1 MNFYE
6 YYQPGEALEE
16 PPVYTAA
23 KDLMLNGFQV
33 IPLMKGKKE
42 PANIRSVYEIIAH
55 PINIQN
61 FDFYFKER
69 NVDLGIIMDYN
80 MEFIDIDPKNKK
92 GVEREVLKAIELGWQ
107 ELYEKLV
114 IDFTPSGGCHIIYR
128 SEVIGGNSTLAKVKH
143 SPNPLAIIE
152 RINRHNKQYIK
163 ISPSDGYSLTQR
175 NPFEIPFLTAEERNW
190 LSAVCASF
198 NEVHKPEVKKKE
210 AEREDSPWSVFNT
223 THDWKYIRNEL
234 IDRGWSVYEDRP
246 DKVMVRRPGDT
257 AQNYS
262 GSIFKESNILYL
274 FTPSTEFQNEKGY
287 SPFGVY
293 ALLTHEGNPG
303 AACRQLASEGC
314 GKNIY
319 DEGQFWKREKN
330 KINIKY
336 TELLSWYHSIGYHMH
351 NGIIV
356 QVIDNIVQIVEE
368 SSIKRAFINEVEFE
382 MQDHMYEKVS
392 TIFSDKGGLM
402 SMLNKLPDKF
412 IRDGKDETWLYFA
425 NIAIRV
431 TPDSIDPV
439 PYNTIDGYIWKSDI
453 INRNYYGTSFDGC
466 DADRFIKILGGDKAT
481 SLQKIIGYLISK
493 YKDAMNPRAVI
504 LMEDIDPESE
514 GESQGGSG
522 KGLCVQ
528 LVRQFRKITDID
540 GKNIRF
546 ADPFLF
552 QNVDLDTA
560 IIFIDDVEK
569 SFKFSSLYS
578 ILTNP
583 MQVNKKNKPQVI
595 IPFEDS
601 PKVVITSNYSVGGM
615 DASSSRRKYE
625 FPVVKYFGEQIEP
638 VQLFNRQ
645 FFSGWDRD
653 EWLKFD
659 NFIVDCCQKYL
670 AEGDKKSIGN
680 KTDKS
685 TERSLVS
692 NTNREFIEYMDG
704 QLATNFFDFAPYIV
718 KNLTVTYPDKS
729 VTTNAVNMSQ
739 VIEGNADHYFLFGK
753 ETFTQKVSKMCSYK
767 NLTTTKLTQ
776 WLNRWAESR
785 GVEIDA
791 HYKRSSDGER
801 FYRIIKWGS
810 DIKSE
815 IDDKKVVSV
824 WVKNSEFEGF

>member
-6 YYQPGEALEE
+6 YHQPGETLEE
-16 PPVYTAA
+16 PAVYTAA

-33 IPLMKGKKE
+33 IPLTKGKKE

-55 PINIQN
+55 PINAKN
-61 FDFYFKER
+61 FDFYFKDR

-92 GVEREVLKAIELGWQ
+92 GVEQHVLKALELGWP

-128 SEVIGGNSTLAKVKH
+128 SEVIGGNSTLAKIKA

-163 ISPSDGYSLTQR
+163 VSPSDGYNLTQR

-190 LSAVCASF
+190 ISAVCASF
-198 NEVHKPEVKKKE
+198 NEVLKPEVKKKE
-210 AEREDSPWSVFNT
+210 AEREDSPWAVFNT
-223 THDWKYIRNEL
+223 THGWKYIREQL
-234 IDRGWSVYEDRP
+234 IDRGWSIHSDRE
-246 DKVMVRRPGDT
+246 DKVMVKRPGDT
-257 AQNYS
+257 HQQYS
-262 GSIFKESNILYL
+262 GAIFKESNTLYL

-293 ALLTHEGNPG
+293 ALLYHDGNSG

-319 DEGQFWKREKN
+319 DEGQFWKREKS
-330 KINIKY
+330 KIKIKY
-336 TELLSWYHSIGYHMH
+336 TELLAWYHSIGYYMH
-351 NGIIV
+351 NGTIV
-356 QVIDNIVQIVEE
+356 QVLDNVVDIVDE
-368 SSIKRAFINEVEFE
+368 SSIKRAFISEVEFE
-382 MQDHMYEKVS
+382 MQDDMYEKVS

-402 SMLNKLPDKF
+402 SMLHKLPDKF
-412 IRDGKDETWLYFA
+412 IRDGKDETWLFFS
-425 NIAIRV
+425 NIAIRI
-431 TPDSIDPV
+431 TPEAIIPV
-439 PYNTIDGYIWKSDI
+439 PYNQIDGYIWKSDI
-453 INRNYYGTSFDGC
+453 IDRNYYGTPFDGC
-466 DADRFIKILGGDKAT
+466 DAARFIKILGGDKET
-481 SLQKIIGYLISK
+481 SLQKIIGYLVSK

-504 LMEDIDPESE
+504 LMEDIDPETE

-583 MQVNKKNKPQVI
+583 MQVNKKNKPQII
-595 IPFEDS
+595 IPFEES

-625 FPVVKYFGEQIEP
+625 FPVVKFFGEQMEP
-638 VQLFNRQ
+638 IQLFNRQ

-653 EWLKFD
+653 EWLRFD
-659 NFIVDCCQKYL
+659 NFIIDCCQKYL

-680 KTDKS
+680 RTDKS
-685 TERSLVS
+685 AERSLVS

-704 QLATNFFDFAPYIV
+704 QLRANFFDFAPYV
-718 KNLTVTYPDKS
+718 LKNLEVTYADKTH
-729 VTTNAVNMSQ
+729 TTNAVNMSQ
-739 VIEGNADHYFLFGK
+739 FKDEDPDHYFLLGK
-753 ETFTQKVSKMCSYK
+753 QTMTEKVAKMCNYK
-767 NLTTTKLTQ
+767 NLSATRLTQ
-776 WLNRWAESR
+776 WVNRWAESR
-785 GVEIDA
+785 SVEIDA
-791 HYKRSSDGER
+791 NYRRASDGER
-801 FYRIIKWGS
+801 FYRIIKWNS
-810 DIKSE
+810 NFTPETKSNE
-815 IDDKKVVSV
+815 SRNGWQQDL
-824 WVKNSEFEGF
+824 EFEGF

>member
-6 YYQPGEALEE
+6 YHQPGEKIEDA
-16 PPVYTAA
+16 VYLAA
-23 KDLMLNGFQV
+23 KELMQNGFQV

-42 PANIRSVYEIIAH
+42 PANIRSVYEIIAK
-55 PINIQN
+55 PIHTHN
-61 FDFYFKER
+61 FDFFFKDR

-80 MEFIDIDPKNKK
+80 MEFIDVDPKNKK
-92 GVEREVLKAIELGWQ
+92 GVEQQVLKALELGWP

-128 SEVIGGNSTLAKVKH
+128 SEVTGGNSTLAKIKA

-163 ISPSDGYSLTQR
+163 ISPSDGYSLTQG

-190 LSAVCASF
+190 ISAVCASF
-198 NEVHKPEVKKKE
+198 NEVPKAEVKKKE
-210 AEREDSPWSVFNT
+210 AEREDSPWAVFNS
-223 THDWKYIRNEL
+223 THDWKYTRNEL
-234 IDRGWSVYEDRP
+234 IDKGWSVYADRE
-246 DKVMVRRPGDT
+246 DKVMIKRPGDSQQ
-257 AQNYS
+257 AYS
-262 GSIFKESNILYL
+262 GVIFKDTHILYL
-274 FTPSTEFQNEKGY
+274 FTPSTEFQNEKPY

-293 ALLTHEGNPG
+293 ALFHHDGNTG

-319 DEGQFWKREKN
+319 DEGQFWRREKN
-330 KINIKY
+330 KIKIKY
-336 TELLSWYHSIGYHMH
+336 TELLSWYHSIGYYMH
-351 NGIIV
+351 NGTIV
-356 QVIDNIVQIVEE
+356 QVINNIVEIVDE
-368 SSIKRAFINEVEFE
+368 SAIKRAFINEVEFE
-382 MQDHMYEKVS
+382 MQDDMYEKVS

-402 SMLNKLPDKF
+402 SMLKQLPDKF
-412 IRDGKDETWLYFA
+412 LRDGKDETWLFFS
-425 NIAIRV
+425 NIAIRI
-431 TPDSIDPV
+431 TPESIDPV
-439 PYNTIDGYIWKSDI
+439 PYNTIDGYIWKTDI
-453 INRNYYGTSFDGC
+453 IQRNYYGTAFDGC
-466 DADRFIKILGGDKAT
+466 DADRFIKILGGEKAT

-504 LMEDIDPESE
+504 LMEDIDPENE

-569 SFKFSSLYS
+569 SFKFNSLFS
-578 ILTNP
+578 ILTGP

-615 DASSSRRKYE
+615 DASSNRRKYE
-625 FPVVKYFGEQIEP
+625 FPVIKYFGEHLEP

-645 FFSGWDRD
+645 FFAGWDRD
-653 EWLKFD
+653 EWLRFD
-659 NFIVDCCQKYL
+659 NFIIDCCQKYL

-680 KTDKS
+680 RTDKS

-704 QLATNFFDFAPYIV
+704 QLSSNFFDFAPYSL
-718 KNLTVTYPDKS
+718 KTLTVTYKDGS
-729 VTTNAVNMSQ
+729 HVTNAVDISK
-739 VIEGNADHYFLFGK
+739 ISEGNPDHYFVFSKQLFTEK
-753 ETFTQKVSKMCSYK
+753 ISKMCNYK
-767 NLTTTKLTQ
+767 NLSTTKLTLWVQ
-776 WLNRWAESR
+776 RWAESR
-785 GVEIDA
+785 GVEVDTG
-791 HYKRSSDGER
+791 YKRSSDGER
-801 FYRIIKWGS
+801 LYRIVKWSSHS
-810 DIKSE
+810 DPESTQLKSGNGWKA
-815 IDDKKVVSV
+815 DP
-824 WVKNSEFEGF
+824 EFEGF